1 MLEETVATY
10 LAVASV
16 VRTPEVVAIPTAC
29 DAFPGAAIPKVF
41 ANQEPPHQL
50 RDTRARWPPL
60 PDGDHQWHRCCD
72 GGGGEGRLCDH
83 CRSGC
88 VPARRFRP
96 GAAVLPTSARQA
108 AGGRTQTMVGHD
120 VRHPAGQPIGAEGR

>member
-16 VRTPEVVAIPTAC
+16 VRTPEGVAIPTAC
-29 DAFPGAAIPKVF
+29 DAFPGAAIAKVF

-83 CRSGC
+83 CRSGAFLLVGLGR
-88 VPARRFRP
+88 VPQFSQLLRGKLR
-96 GAAVLPTSARQA
+96 
-108 AGGRTQTMVGHD
+108 AGGRKPWLATTFGTLLAS
-120 VRHPAGQPIGAEGR
+120 P

>member
-16 VRTPEVVAIPTAC
+16 VRTPEGVAIPTAC

-60 PDGDHQWHRCCD
+60 PDVTNGTAVVTAA
-72 GGGGEGRLCDH
+72 GEKADCVITADPVAFLLVGFGR
-83 CRSGC
+83 
-88 VPARRFRP
+88 VPQFSQLLRGKLR
-96 GAAVLPTSARQA
+96 
-108 AGGRTQTMVGHD
+108 AGGRKPWLATTFGTLLAS
-120 VRHPAGQPIGAEGR
+120 P

>member
-1 MLEETVATY
+1 MLEETVASY

-16 VRTPEVVAIPTAC
+16 VRTPEGVAIPTAC

-60 PDGDHQWHRCCD
+60 PDGDHQWHRCVTAA
-72 GGGGEGRLCDH
+72 GEKADCVITADPVAFLLVGFGR
-83 CRSGC
+83 
-88 VPARRFRP
+88 VPQFSQLLRGKLR
-96 GAAVLPTSARQA
+96 
-108 AGGRTQTMVGHD
+108 AGGRKPWLATTFGTLLAS
-120 VRHPAGQPIGAEGR
+120 P